1 MVIRINAKN
10 AVLKDLKRTY
20 DYIAED
26 FSSTRQKIWSEL
38 VTLDLEKYDSVLEVG
53 CGNSRNL
60 KYLKEKGVRFL
71 VGLDFAKSFFKHR
84 LTGIH
89 YVVGNALYLPFKNE
103 SFEVVMAIAVL
114 HHLPSKEMRLKM
126 LKEMMR
132 VSKNLVVLSVW
143 YRYSKLRK
151 TTKKEEDIRW
161 RGKYSRYY
169 YFYDYEEFCEDLT
182 TLGSKKFKVFTHD
195 YNNLWAV
202 IYK

>member
-1 MVIRINAKN
+1 MAIHINAKN
-10 AVLKDLKRTY
+10 AVLKDLKKTY
-20 DYIAED
+20 DSIAED

-38 VTLDLEKYDSVLEVG
+38 ATLGLERYNSILEIG

-60 KYLKEKGVRFL
+60 KYLKERGVKFL

-84 LTGIH
+84 LTDIH
-89 YVVGNALYLPFKNE
+89 YVIGNALYLPFKNE
-103 SFEVVMAIAVL
+103 SFEIVMAIAVL

-132 VSKNLVVLSVW
+132 VSKNIMVVSVW
-143 YRYSKLRK
+143 HRYSKLRK
-151 TTKKEEDIRW
+151 TTKKEEDIKW

-182 TLGSKKFKVFTHD
+182 LLGSEKFKVFTRD
-195 YNNLWAV
+195 YNNLWAI

>member
-1 MVIRINAKN
+1 MGIHINAKN

-20 DYIAED
+20 NSIAED

-38 VTLDLEKYDSVLEVG
+38 ATLDLEKYNSVLEVG

-89 YVVGNALYLPFKNE
+89 YVIGNALYLPFKNE
-103 SFEVVMAIAVL
+103 SFEVVMAIALL

-182 TLGSKKFKVFTHD
+182 TLGSKKFKVFTYD